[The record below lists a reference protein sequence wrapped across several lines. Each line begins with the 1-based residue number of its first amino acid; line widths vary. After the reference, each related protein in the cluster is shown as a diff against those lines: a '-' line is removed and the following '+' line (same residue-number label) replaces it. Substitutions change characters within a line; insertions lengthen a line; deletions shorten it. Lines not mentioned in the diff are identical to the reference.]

1 MIRLE
6 NISKEFP
13 DKTLFHSVDLLLTSG
28 MRVGLVGVNGS
39 GKTTLL
45 RMMLGNESPD
55 HGNIIKHKSLTVG
68 YLPQDIIVSSERTIL
83 QESLSSYDNIS
94 ELENVIQELSLEI
107 ADNPH
112 DQKRLNRLGALH
124 QQYEAA
130 GGWTLE
136 NKAKV
141 ILSGLGFKP
150 EQFSQSI
157 ATLSG
162 GWRMR
167 VVLAGLLLQEPDVLF
182 MDEPTNHLD
191 LEATI
196 WLEEFLSSWNSGI
209 VLISHDRAFLDRSV
223 THIWEIESG
232 TIKSFTGN
240 YTHYKNEKQL
250 RLEQQ
255 RSAYNNQQKKI
266 VEIERFIER
275 FRYKNT
281 KAVQV
286 QSRIKMLEK
295 MEKIQLPFEPS
306 SEIHVRIPQPDR
318 SPLKLVSLSNVDK
331 SYGELAVYKQLDF
344 EIERGMKIGLVGP
357 NGAGKSTLLKLLA
370 EVERP
375 TNGLL
380 NYTAGVKTAYFAQHQ
395 LEILKPSDTIFESM
409 RKVCSGWTDVE
420 IRTYLGSFLF
430 SGETIDKRISVLSGG
445 EKSRLALARILTKPS
460 DLLLLDEPTN
470 HLDMLSRNIVETALK
485 RYSGAIV
492 CISHDR
498 HFLNTVT
505 HLTVEIVSGKTTVYH
520 GNYDYY
526 EWKAAS
532 NKSTE
537 TESEIH
543 TETISKK
550 ETYRESKRKQN
561 RLRKIERLLL
571 DIETEQKQIQA
582 QLKDPSV
589 VSDYEKIHT
598 LTEKDRQLESAYF
611 ELMEE
616 QESLT

>member
-13 DKTLFHSVDLLLTSG
+13 DKTLFHSVDLMLTSG

-45 RMMLGNESPD
+45 RLMLGKEKPD
-55 HGNIIKHKSLTVG
+55 SGNIIKHQSLTIG
-68 YLPQDIIVSSERTIL
+68 YLPQDIIVSSKRTII
-83 QESLSSYDNIS
+83 QETLYTYTNIS
-94 ELENVIQELSLEI
+94 HLEQAIHLLLEEI
-107 ADNPH
+107 AENPH
-112 DQKRLNRLGALH
+112 DKKRLNQLGRLH
-124 QQYEAA
+124 QEYDAID
-130 GGWTLE
+130 GWTIE
-136 NKAKV
+136 NRAKT

-150 EQFSQSI
+150 EQFTQSME
-157 ATLSG
+157 TLSG

-223 THIWEIESG
+223 THIWEIESSA
-232 TIKSFTGN
+232 IQSFTGN
-240 YTHYKNEKQL
+240 YTHYKEEKQL

-266 VEIERFIER
+266 AEIERFIER

-295 MEKIQLPFEPS
+295 MDKVELPFEPS
-306 SEIHVRIPQPDR
+306 SEIHVRIPQPER

-331 SYGELAVYKQLDF
+331 SYGELSVYKQLDF
-344 EIERGMKIGLVGP
+344 EIERGTKIGLVGP

-370 EVERP
+370 GVEDP
-375 TNGLL
+375 TEGELT
-380 NYTAGVKTAYFAQHQ
+380 YTPGIETAYFAQHQ
-395 LEILKPSDTIFESM
+395 LEVLDPSDTIFDSV

-420 IRTYLGSFLF
+420 VRTYLGSFLF
-430 SGETIDKRISVLSGG
+430 SGDTIEKRVSVLSGG

-470 HLDMLSRNIVETALK
+470 HLDMLSRNIVETAL
-485 RYSGAIV
+485 RQYSGAII

-505 HLTVEIVSGKTTVYH
+505 RITIEIVSGKTTIYH

-526 EWKAAS
+526 KWKVS
-532 NKSTE
+532 DNQKTEVKPPKE
-537 TESEIH
+537 TESV
-543 TETISKK
+543 SKK
-550 ETYRESKRKQN
+550 DTYKESKRKKN

-571 DIETEQKQIQA
+571 ELEKEQKLIREKLQA
-582 QLKDPSV
+582 PSI
-589 VSDYEKIHT
+589 VSDYEKIQEW
-598 LTEKDRQLESAYF
+598 TEKEKELEAAYF
-611 ELMEE
+611 GLLEE
-616 QESLT
+616 QETLV